1 MSRWWKV
8 HFFIIDSL
16 FSLLWILSLNWNHH
30 LGHSGVTV
38 GAVMKND
45 VHIQIKHQITFPT
58 VYYMTL
64 FDNFHFWRKFHGPK
78 SAIMDLGPS
87 DVTEWPEMKNDVHI
101 QILHRIT
108 IPAVYYMTL
117 FDNFHF
123 SRKFHIASSGPKS
136 AIMDLGR
143 NPGVPVV
150 RFFGST
156 IKVDLHP
163 IESVCANFH
172 ILFTIWTICLNIRS

>member
-1 MSRWWKV
+1 
-8 HFFIIDSL
+8 
-16 FSLLWILSLNWNHH
+16 
-30 LGHSGVTV
+30 
-38 GAVMKND
+38 
-45 VHIQIKHQITFPT
+45 
-58 VYYMTL
+58 MTL
-64 FDNFHFWRKFHGPK
+64 FENFHFWQKNHGPK
-78 SAIMDLGPS
+78 SAIMELGPS
-87 DVTEWPEMKNDVHI
+87 DVTEWPEIKNDVHI

-108 IPAVYYMTL
+108 FPTVYYMTV

-123 SRKFHIASSGPKS
+123 SQKFHIAPSGPKS
-136 AIMDLGR
+136 AIMDLGP

-172 ILFTIWTICLNIRS
+172 TLFTIWTIHLLNSPTFKMEFQTISTWKKWNESLVLSECFMACLQISLNLAIS